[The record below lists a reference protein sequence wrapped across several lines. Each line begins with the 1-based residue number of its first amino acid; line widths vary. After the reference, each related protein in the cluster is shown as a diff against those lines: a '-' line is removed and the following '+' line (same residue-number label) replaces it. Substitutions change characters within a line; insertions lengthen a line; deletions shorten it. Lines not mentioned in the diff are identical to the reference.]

1 MSGYVTNFY
10 ETKYVLIDI
19 FFKKD
24 YKLLKKYIKSGIQSA
39 IVFKKAIVLKKFD
52 SKLLYNEK
60 YLKTKRKS

>member
-1 MSGYVTNFY
+1 MSGNVANFY

-52 SKLLYNEK
+52 SK
-60 YLKTKRKS
+60 